1 VPPSMR
7 MVTYLHGLHT
17 IQAPRSYNSYSECV
31 DLAGLGG
38 FKHCLPPPPPN
49 GFYLHGLG
57 TIQAPRGYTHHVE
70 CVCLAGEHL

>member
-38 FKHCLPPPPPN
+38 FKHCLPPPPPEWFLPTWLGHN
-49 GFYLHGLG
+49 SSTARLHS
-57 TIQAPRGYTHHVE
+57 PCR
-70 CVCLAGEHL
+70 VCMSGG